1 MAGSYSMLVFMQTLL
16 DDLID
21 PCDVLSP
28 NMVVD
33 YAYCSKVNTKVM
45 IGTTSWMQL
54 ALKAELINPN

>member
-1 MAGSYSMLVFMQTLL
+1 MAPAF
-16 DDLID
+16 D

-33 YAYCSKVNTKVM
+33 YAYCSKVNIKVM